1 MAPRLL
7 QQCCA
12 LLITTAAAAG
22 GHTGGGTTA
31 QQGADASSALPPA
44 DASTV
49 AKYFEQYITV
59 VEAENMTAPG
69 GGGGWEARE
78 WAHSPNYFAASLADT
93 FLSRRAYLHAPA
105 NSTGHDVA
113 SASMKIGR
121 TDNYH
126 VLLRY
131 EALYRFETPF
141 RVTVEQGGQVVMEE
155 VYGRRSNLKVWPF
168 SGGRMGCGDGLVA
181 ECVWPYGATESVLW
195 EGVGKTA
202 FLQQGM
208 ATITLT
214 AVHDCPSPVSDSS
227 STPTFPHR
235 HPR

>member
-59 VEAENMTAPG
+59 VEAENMTAP